1 MRDRLP
7 VSAIPDVRAG
17 KTKKFIHTAAARSA
31 YAIILDLVD
40 AVAPSEK
47 HHHRSMAA
55 ALPHINRNVADALV
69 RAKRP
74 LNQPV

>member
-17 KTKKFIHTAAARSA
+17 KTQKLIHTGAARGA

-47 HHHRSMAA
+47 HPDRPTAA